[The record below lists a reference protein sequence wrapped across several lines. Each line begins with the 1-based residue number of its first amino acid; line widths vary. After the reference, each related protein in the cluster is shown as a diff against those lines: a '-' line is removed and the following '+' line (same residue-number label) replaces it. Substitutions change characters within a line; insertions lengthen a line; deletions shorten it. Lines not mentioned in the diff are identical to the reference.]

1 LDIELVVIEGS
12 GMGRTY
18 SVRTGDSKTL
28 GRGPDCDI
36 DLYEQGVSRRHC
48 TIENSGFTVTVTDLE
63 SVNGTF
69 VNGKPVRRGR
79 LQAGDE
85 LAVGPVVLT
94 CRALLLPLPGPG
106 ALEEPA
112 RLVLREEESSSLVR
126 KVVDTAHPS
135 PESAAV
141 TPEAL
146 ERAQRNLATAYQ
158 VSGMIVR
165 AADMRTLLQSIIDAI
180 FQSIA
185 ADRAALLLRAP
196 NGDGPDSLRIVAA
209 RSRRPEAASST
220 SFTISRTVVRDV
232 LENHASLLSWDAGAD
247 ERLRRGESV
256 IHQNIRAVICAPVA
270 TERQVLGVLY
280 ADNLTQPGA
289 FIEGDL
295 DLLALIGNQAGM
307 AIQRA
312 RLQDELEQSFFDT
325 IRAIVATI
333 DAKDGYTHR
342 HSERVATFAVSL
354 ARELGHP
361 TDELVMIRLAAMVHD
376 VGKVGVPESILNK
389 PDRLTE
395 AEFDQMK
402 LHPVHGANIL
412 RHIHSPML
420 DRILPGVLSHHER
433 WDGSGYPKSL
443 AGPEIP
449 FLGRLLAVA
458 DVLDALSSGRPYR
471 ESVSFPEAIELLRRR
486 AGIDFDPEIVEA
498 ALRLHE
504 RGELEVPPE
513 SLETGDE
520 VPESRSSTG

>member
-1 LDIELVVIEGS
+1 MDIELVIIEGS

-48 TIENSGFTVTVTDLE
+48 TVENSGFTVTVTDLE

-94 CRALLLPLPGPG
+94 CRAQLLPLPGPG
-106 ALEEPA
+106 ALDEQA
-112 RLVLREEESSSLVR
+112 KLVLREDESPSLVR

-135 PESAAV
+135 PEPASAS
-141 TPEAL
+141 PEAL
-146 ERAQRNLATAYQ
+146 QRAQRNLATAYE
-158 VSGMIVR
+158 VSGLIVR
-165 AADMRTLLQSIIDAI
+165 AADMRSLLQSIIDAI

-185 ADRAALLLRAP
+185 ADRAALLLRSP
-196 NGDGPDSLRIVAA
+196 GGEGPDSLRIVAA
-209 RSRRPEAASST
+209 RSRRPDTGSSS
-220 SFTISRTVVRDV
+220 SFTISRTVVHDV
-232 LENHASLLSWDAGAD
+232 LENHASFLSWDAGAD
-247 ERLRRGESV
+247 ERLRGGESV
-256 IHQNIRAVICAPVA
+256 IQQRIRAVICAPVA
-270 TERQVLGVLY
+270 AEKQVLGVLY

-289 FIEGDL
+289 FIESDL

-342 HSERVATFAVSL
+342 HSERVATFAVRL
-354 ARELGHP
+354 AREMGRE
-361 TDELVMIRLAAMVHD
+361 TDELVMVRLAAMVHD
-376 VGKVGVPESILNK
+376 VGKVGVPEAILNK
-389 PDRLTE
+389 PGRLTE

-402 LHPVHGANIL
+402 LHPIHGANIL

-420 DRILPGVLSHHER
+420 ERILPGVLAHHER
-433 WDGSGYPKSL
+433 WDGSGYPRRL
-443 AGPEIP
+443 AGSEIP

-471 ESVSFPEAIELLRRR
+471 DSVSFPDAIELLRLR

-498 ALRLHE
+498 AVRLHE

-513 SLETGDE
+513 SLEANDISGS
-520 VPESRSSTG
+520 ESSIAS

>member
-1 LDIELVVIEGS
+1 MDIELVIIEGS

-18 SVRTGDSKTL
+18 SVRSGDSKTF

-36 DLYEQGVSRRHC
+36 DLHEQGVSRRHC
-48 TIENSGFTVTVTDLE
+48 TVENSGFTVTVTDLE

-94 CRALLLPLPGPG
+94 CRAQLLPLPGPG
-106 ALEEPA
+106 ALEEQA
-112 RLVLREEESSSLVR
+112 RLVLREEESSSVVR
-126 KVVDTAHPS
+126 KVVDTSHPS
-135 PESAAV
+135 LAPAAV

-146 ERAQRNLATAYQ
+146 QRAQRNLATAYE
-158 VSGMIVR
+158 VSGLIVR
-165 AADMRTLLQSIIDAI
+165 AADMRSLLQNIIDAI

-196 NGDGPDSLRIVAA
+196 DGEGPDSLRIVAA
-209 RSRRPEAASST
+209 RARRPDTGST
-220 SFTISRTVVRDV
+220 RSFTISRTVVRDV
-232 LENHASLLSWDAGAD
+232 LENHASLISWDAGAD

-256 IHQNIRAVICAPVA
+256 IQQRIRAVICAPVA
-270 TERQVLGVLY
+270 SEKEVLGVLY

-289 FIEGDL
+289 FIESDL

-342 HSERVATFAVSL
+342 HSERVATFAVRM
-354 ARELGHP
+354 AREMGRQ

-376 VGKVGVPESILNK
+376 VGKVGVPEALLNK
-389 PDRLTE
+389 PGRLTE

-420 DRILPGVLSHHER
+420 ERILPGVLAHHER
-433 WDGSGYPKSL
+433 WDGSGYPRQL

-449 FLGRLLAVA
+449 YLGRLLAVA

-498 ALRLHE
+498 AVRLHE

-513 SLETGDE
+513 SLEADE
-520 VPESRSSTG
+520 IPGSESSIAS

>member
-1 LDIELVVIEGS
+1 
-12 GMGRTY
+12 MGRTY

-69 VNGKPVRRGR
+69 VNGKPVRRAR

-85 LAVGPVVLT
+85 LSVGPVVLT

-106 ALEEPA
+106 ATLDEPA

-126 KVVDTAHPS
+126 KVVDTSRPS
-135 PESAAV
+135 LEPAAAA

-146 ERAQRNLATAYQ
+146 ERAQRNLTTAYQ
-158 VSGMIVR
+158 VSGLIVR
-165 AADMRTLLQSIIDAI
+165 AADMRSLLQSIIDAI

-196 NGDGPDSLRIVAA
+196 DGEGPESLRIVAA
-209 RSRRPEAASST
+209 RSRRPEAGSSA
-220 SFTISRTVVRDV
+220 SFTISRTVVHDV

-247 ERLRRGESV
+247 ERLRGGES
-256 IHQNIRAVICAPVA
+256 IIKQKIRAVICAPVA
-270 TERQVLGVLY
+270 TEKQVLGVLY

-342 HSERVATFAVSL
+342 HSERVATFAVRL

-361 TDELVMIRLAAMVHD
+361 TDELVMVRLAAMVHD

-389 PDRLTE
+389 PGRLTE
-395 AEFDQMK
+395 AEFEQMK

-412 RHIHSPML
+412 RHIQSPML
-420 DRILPGVLSHHER
+420 ERILPGVLSHHER
-433 WDGSGYPKSL
+433 WDGSGYPKKLS
-443 AGPEIP
+443 GEEIP

-471 ESVSFPEAIELLRRR
+471 ESVSFPDAIELLHRR

-498 ALRLHE
+498 AVRLHG

-513 SLETGDE
+513 SLADE
-520 VPESRSSTG
+520 EIRESQSTTA